1 MLKNYLQEICFLWY
15 NFTMNKSTAK
25 LITVI
30 YEPAEEGGYIAYA
43 PSLPGCNTQGD
54 TLEEAEKNI
63 TDAIGLYLEEI
74 TESKQIKQ
82 SKSSPLVGSVLVY
95 A

>member
-1 MLKNYLQEICFLWY
+1 
-15 NFTMNKSTAK
+15 MNKSKTK

-30 YEPAEEGGYIAYA
+30 YEPAQEGGYVAYA

-63 TDAIGLYLEEI
+63 TEAVGLYLEGNYR
-74 TESKQIKQ
+74 IKTNRTTQ
-82 SKSSPLVGSVLVY
+82 LFSFNRSVLY
-95 A
+95 MP

>member
-1 MLKNYLQEICFLWY
+1 
-15 NFTMNKSTAK
+15 MNKSKIK

-30 YEPAEEGGYIAYA
+30 YEPAKEGGYIAYA

-63 TDAIGLYLEEI
+63 TEAALLYLEEVS
-74 TESKQIKQ
+74 ESEQIEQ
-82 SKSSPLVGSVLVY
+82 PKSSPLIGSVLVY

>member
-1 MLKNYLQEICFLWY
+1 MI
-15 NFTMNKSTAK
+15 KSKTK

-30 YEPAEEGGYIAYA
+30 YEPAQEGGYVVYA

-63 TDAIGLYLEEI
+63 TEAVSLYLEDI
-74 TESKQIKQ
+74 MESKQTKHQ
-82 SKSSPLVGSVLVY
+82 KSSPLIGSVLVH

>member
-1 MLKNYLQEICFLWY
+1 MK
-15 NFTMNKSTAK
+15 KSTTK
-25 LITVI
+25 LVTVI
-30 YEPAEEGGYIAYA
+30 YEPAKEGGYVAYA

-63 TDAIGLYLEEI
+63 TEAVGLYLEEI
-74 TESKQIKQ
+74 TESQKIEQLT
-82 SKSSPLVGSVLVY
+82 SFPLIGSVLVY

>member
-1 MLKNYLQEICFLWY
+1 MD
-15 NFTMNKSTAK
+15 KSKTK

-30 YEPAEEGGYIAYA
+30 YEPAEEGGYVAYA

-63 TDAIGLYLEEI
+63 TEAVGLYLEEI
-74 TESKQIKQ
+74 IESKQVEQ
-82 SKSSPLVGSVLVY
+82 SKSSPLIGSVLVY

>member
-1 MLKNYLQEICFLWY
+1 
-15 NFTMNKSTAK
+15 MNEPKTK
-25 LITVI
+25 IITVI

-54 TLEEAEKNI
+54 TLEEAQKNI
-63 TDAIGLYLEEI
+63 AEVANLYLEEI
-74 TESKQIKQ
+74 AETKQAGRPE
-82 SKSSPLVGSVLVY
+82 SSPLIGSILVY

>member
-1 MLKNYLQEICFLWY
+1 MI
-15 NFTMNKSTAK
+15 KSKAK

-30 YEPAEEGGYIAYA
+30 YEPAEEGGYVAYA
-43 PSLPGCNTQGD
+43 PSLPGCNTEGD

-63 TDAIGLYLEEI
+63 TDAVELYLEEI
-74 TESKQIKQ
+74 AESKEIKTP
-82 SKSSPLVGSVLVY
+82 KSSPLIGSVLAY

>member
-1 MLKNYLQEICFLWY
+1 
-15 NFTMNKSTAK
+15 MNKSKTK

-30 YEPAEEGGYIAYA
+30 YEPAKEGGYVAYA

-63 TDAIGLYLEEI
+63 TEAVELYLEEI
-74 TESKQIKQ
+74 TESKQIEQ
-82 SKSSPLVGSVLVY
+82 SKSSPLIGSVLVY

>member
-1 MLKNYLQEICFLWY
+1 MLFYINLWY
-15 NFTMNKSTAK
+15 SVSVDKSKTK
-25 LITVI
+25 LVTVI
-30 YEPAEEGGYIAYA
+30 YEPAEEGGYVAYA

-63 TDAIGLYLEEI
+63 TEAIELYLEEI
-74 TESKQIKQ
+74 AESKQMEQ
-82 SKSSPLVGSVLVY
+82 PKSSPLIGSVIVY

>member
-1 MLKNYLQEICFLWY
+1 
-15 NFTMNKSTAK
+15 MNRSKTK
-25 LITVI
+25 LVTVI
-30 YEPAEEGGYIAYA
+30 YEPAAEGGYVAYA

-63 TDAIGLYLEEI
+63 TEVVELYLEEI
-74 TESKQIKQ
+74 AESKQIEQPKY
-82 SKSSPLVGSVLVY
+82 SPLIGSVLVY